1 MQPCCCWTA
10 FFNSVVQMLPFLAI
24 FGIFG
29 EKLLKGFGGFRKT
42 VPEVKLA
49 EEVVVPCCGDAH

>member
-1 MQPCCCWTA
+1 
-10 FFNSVVQMLPFLAI
+10 MLPFLAI